1 MQLYR
6 YQFSIRLTIFDYPIT
21 NLPFC
26 YMLRVQAFEAADRIQ
41 FVESSNH
48 VTEAELEV
56 QLSGYCRI
64 CSDYIFARLYGS
76 KPQLCHCSHCIGS
89 KPSCAGSP
97 QASQLLLSPHLF
109 SSRSWTCQSQTWS
122 IWDNSIYHALS
133 SHGNIHNAWCAHIS

>member
-1 MQLYR
+1 MQLCR
-6 YQFSIRLTIFDYPIT
+6 YQFSIRLTIFYYPIT

-89 KPSCAGSP
+89 KPANY
-97 QASQLLLSPHLF
+97 
-109 SSRSWTCQSQTWS
+109 TCFLDVFQQIMLKHSKYSDT
-122 IWDNSIYHALS
+122 DVIY
-133 SHGNIHNAWCAHIS
+133 